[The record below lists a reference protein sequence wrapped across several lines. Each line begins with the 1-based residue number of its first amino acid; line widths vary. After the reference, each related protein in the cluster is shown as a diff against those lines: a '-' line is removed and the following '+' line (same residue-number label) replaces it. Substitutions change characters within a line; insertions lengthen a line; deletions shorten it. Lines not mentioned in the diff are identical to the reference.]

1 MESVFIRVLGL
12 FGVGTQDGVLIL
24 TFIMPFILW
33 ILAAQ
38 WRFSLLFS
46 SYLLCGEC
54 IPVVTM
60 ANTGE
65 PPWP

>member
-12 FGVGTQDGVLIL
+12 FGVGTQAGVLIL

-38 WRFSLLFS
+38 
-46 SYLLCGEC
+46 
-54 IPVVTM
+54 
-60 ANTGE
+60 
-65 PPWP
+65 